1 MSRMR
6 TATVSR
12 TLAVLAVLAFVGACV
27 TVNIYFPAAEVNKA
41 ADKIVEDVYG
51 TAGEPA
57 KEQKQGPSSSL
68 PMLLASFFA
77 PAPAHAQDATTVSNA
92 AIRGLNEQVAANH
105 QQLAPY
111 YASGNVGVA
120 ADGSVAL
127 RDTAGLSVPQVAG
140 LKRLIAADNAA
151 RQSLYAEVAKAL
163 NTPETGKVQAVF
175 AAKWRDKAQPGW
187 WIQGD
192 DGAWRQK

>member
-6 TATVSR
+6 ATTVSR

-51 TAGEPA
+51 TTDAPV
-57 KEQKQGPSSSL
+57 QQDKQGPSSSL
-68 PMLLASFFA
+68 PMLLASLLG
-77 PAPAHAQDATTVSNA
+77 PATAHAQDATTVSNA
-92 AIRGLNEQVAANH
+92 AIRGLNQQIAANH

-127 RDTAGLSVPQVAG
+127 RDTAGLSVQQVAG

-187 WIQGD
+187 WVQD
-192 DGAWRQK
+192 DGGAWRRK